1 MRWNIQ
7 IFSCCIGMDAYKFK
21 TLHNLET
28 HFVPVSEA
36 DCPCSDN
43 DPTGCI
49 LPECS
54 YNMNQNGLC
63 NAGQILPNGDDN
75 YDVNNCPGGHD
86 VFRYQGGK
94 TEFFDGAIFTH

>member
-1 MRWNIQ
+1 MRWNILF
-7 IFSCCIGMDAYKFK
+7 IFSGCIGMEAYKLK
-21 TLHNLET
+21 TLHTLET

-94 TEFFDGAIFTH
+94 T